1 MSIRF
6 GALAASLLA
15 CTALAPLS
23 APASAQ
29 DFLSQ
34 PVRGKQ
40 AGDIVLG
47 AGVIGVLPESGG
59 RVSAIGGRPEA
70 SDTATAQL
78 DISYFLTSQ
87 VSLNLIAATT
97 RHDVNVRGSAIGD
110 VDLGRVWALPPTL
123 NLQFHPFPAARISPY
138 IGAGLNYT
146 LFYGEGGGRTAP
158 VTKVDIKNDFGYGV
172 NFGVD
177 VEVAPRWL
185 VNLDAKKLWLN
196 PSVSV
201 NSGAISG
208 RADLDP
214 WIIGAS
220 VRYRF

>member
-1 MSIRF
+1 MSIRI

-23 APASAQ
+23 APAQAQ
-29 DFLSQ
+29 DLFGQ
-34 PVRGKQ
+34 AVRGKQ

-47 AGVIGVLPESGG
+47 AGVIGVLPQSGG

-70 SDTATAQL
+70 SDTATGQL
-78 DISYFLTSQ
+78 DLTYFVMPQL
-87 VSLNLIAATT
+87 SLNLIAATT
-97 RHDVNVRGSAIGD
+97 RHDVQVRGSAIGD

-123 NLQFHPFPAARISPY
+123 TAQFHPFPASRISPY

-146 LFYGEGGGRTAP
+146 LFYGEGGSRTAP
-158 VTKVDIKNDFGYGV
+158 VTKVDVKNDFGYAV

-177 VEVAPRWL
+177 VELAPSWL
-185 VNLDAKKLWLN
+185 LNFDAKKIWLN
-196 PSVSV
+196 PGVSV
-201 NSGAISG
+201 NSGAISA
-208 RADLDP
+208 RADLNP
-214 WIIGAS
+214 WVVGAS

>member
-1 MSIRF
+1 MTLRT
-6 GALAASLLA
+6 GALAAALLA
-15 CTALAPLS
+15 CTALIPA
-23 APASAQ
+23 AASAQ
-29 DFLSQ
+29 QFGGQ

-47 AGVIGVLPESGG
+47 AGLIGVLPEGGG
-59 RVSAIGGRPEA
+59 RVSVIGGRPEA

-78 DISYFLTSQ
+78 DLTYFLAPQ

-97 RHDVNVRGSAIGD
+97 RHDVHVRGSALGD

-123 NLQFHPFPAARISPY
+123 NLQFHPFPAARFSPY

-146 LFYGEGGGRTAP
+146 VFYGEGGPRSAP
-158 VTKVDIKNDFGYGV
+158 VNKVSIDNAFGYGI
-172 NFGVD
+172 NFGLD

-185 VNLDAKKLWLN
+185 VNVDAKKLWLR
-196 PSVSV
+196 PDVSV
-201 NSGAISG
+201 NGGAITG
-208 RADLDP
+208 HANIDP
-214 WIIGAS
+214 WIVGAS